1 MKTVPSSMIMYEI
14 SKEEPQIAVTGTEF
28 SRDMKTVFGGPDNIR
43 IITFPKT
50 VTKVKQGAFHCAK
63 SLKSVVLNEGL
74 EKLGEDEHSLD

>member
-1 MKTVPSSMIMYEI
+1 MKTVPRNRITYEI
-14 SKEEPQIAVTGTEF
+14 SKEEPQIAVTEIEF

-74 EKLGEDEHSLD
+74 EKLGEDEYSLD